1 MNEDKNSL
9 KRTFSKRKKHL
20 SLVYL
25 KGNYAVEI
33 NIHVKRKAFSCFSN
47 IVVDG

>member
-33 NIHVKRKAFSCFSN
+33 NIHVKCKVLKCN
-47 IVVDG
+47 QC